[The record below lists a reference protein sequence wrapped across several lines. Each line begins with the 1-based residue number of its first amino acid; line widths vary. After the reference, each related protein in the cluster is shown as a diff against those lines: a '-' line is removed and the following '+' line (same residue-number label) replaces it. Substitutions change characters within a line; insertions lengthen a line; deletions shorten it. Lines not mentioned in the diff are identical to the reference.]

1 MNIIWDDEK
10 NAKLKKERKISFE
23 EIELLILEKKYIEIL
38 KHPKHSGQSIF
49 ILPLKGYI
57 HVVPFLLDADNNIV
71 LKTAFPSRKFHKKY
85 GQKGDENK
93 A

>member
-10 NAKLKKERKISFE
+10 NKKLKKQRGISFE
-23 EIELLILEKKYIEIL
+23 EITLLILEGKYVDIM
-38 KHPKHSGQSIF
+38 KHPKRRGQRIF
-49 ILPLKGYI
+49 VLPINGYL
-57 HVVPFLLDADNNIV
+57 HAVPFVLDDENNFV

-85 GQKGDENK
+85 GQKNNENK

>member
-10 NAKLKKERKISFE
+10 DKKLKKDRGISFE
-23 EIELLILEKKYIEIL
+23 EYIDIV
-38 KHPKHSGQSIF
+38 KHPKRPGQSLF
-49 ILPLKGYI
+49 ILPVKGYI
-57 HVVPFLLDADNNIV
+57 HAVPFVFDEDNNIV

-85 GQKGDENK
+85 GQKIDENK

>member
-10 NAKLKKERKISFE
+10 NKKLKKQRGISFE
-23 EIELLILEKKYIEIL
+23 EITLLILERKYIDIVE
-38 KHPKHSGQSIF
+38 HPKRCGQRIF
-49 ILPLKGYI
+49 VLPINGYI
-57 HVVPFLLDADNNIV
+57 HAVPFVLDNENNVV

-85 GQKGDENK
+85 GQKNNENK